1 MQFLLVININLG
13 PISHRFRD
21 MASFP
26 LKTHIFSTLL
36 HLTPN
41 LKLFLLHCIP
51 HILYAKGLRR
61 RLIISVKNSLFD
73 SMLTSVTDGRTTE
86 DRQMSD
92 DNCPCSK
99 KFQNFKQN
107 DAFLC
112 KIFTIFGMHPV
123 NRGETP
129 PPESATGQKITFVD
143 LIRTNRP
150 LSSKPSTQF
159 QLCRPVQNKKKLQY
173 PSPDPLY
180 STIYCSQVHRVGLN
194 SQTAKVCSPETVNR
208 VVKSLVTIERA
219 AYRIEDVL
227 LRLNL
232 LVSLLKTC
240 L

>member
-1 MQFLLVININLG
+1 MLNL
-13 PISHRFRD
+13 
-21 MASFP
+21 P
-26 LKTHIFSTLL
+26 LSKAAADPEFGTRGGGGRVRGEVWGGSLPLPRKI
-36 HLTPN
+36 
-41 LKLFLLHCIP
+41 CQ
-51 HILYAKGLRR
+51 IL
-61 RLIISVKNSLFD
+61 
-73 SMLTSVTDGRTTE
+73 
-86 DRQMSD
+86 
-92 DNCPCSK
+92 SK
-99 KFQNFKQN
+99 N

>member
-1 MQFLLVININLG
+1 MFKVIERQRFFYLIGKKRTGMQFLLVININLG

-112 KIFTIFGMHPV
+112 KIFTICKMHSV
-123 NRGETP
+123 NRGRP
-129 PPESATGQKITFVD
+129 PPPHFA
-143 LIRTNRP
+143 LPPWIRH
-150 LSSKPSTQF
+150 
-159 QLCRPVQNKKKLQY
+159 C
-173 PSPDPLY
+173 
-180 STIYCSQVHRVGLN
+180 
-194 SQTAKVCSPETVNR
+194 
-208 VVKSLVTIERA
+208 ERTEND
-219 AYRIEDVL
+219 R
-227 LRLNL
+227 
-232 LVSLLKTC
+232 
-240 L
+240 